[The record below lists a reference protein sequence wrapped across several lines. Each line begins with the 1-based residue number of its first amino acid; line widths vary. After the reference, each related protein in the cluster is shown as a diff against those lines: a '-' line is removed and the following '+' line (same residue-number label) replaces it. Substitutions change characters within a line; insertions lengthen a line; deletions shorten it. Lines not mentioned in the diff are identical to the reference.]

1 MVLFEIAKDR
11 YKVYALGRD
20 GDDCDLLDFLSSLGP
35 NRQKDGDRLLA
46 LLERVSQ
53 NGPPRNT
60 DISHQIRNEIFE
72 FIQGQLRVL
81 WFYEEGK
88 VILCTHGFLKRS
100 RKTPDREISRAD
112 LLRKGYL
119 ETKAKGPLMIIEREK
134 KVIP

>member
-1 MVLFEIAKDR
+1 MTASCLIF
-11 YKVYALGRD
+11 YLHLG
-20 GDDCDLLDFLSSLGP
+20 
-35 NRQKDGDRLLA
+35 QTATKDGDRLLA

-53 NGPPRNT
+53 SWPPHNT

-100 RKTPDREISRAD
+100 QKTPDREISRAE
-112 LLRKGYL
+112 LLRKSYL
-119 ETKAKGPLMIIEREK
+119 ETENQGTINGH
-134 KVIP
+134 